1 MLQLLYDTFG
11 KLGTNPAFWLSVTLV
26 FYVIGQRIFTLARF
40 NPLLSPIIIAVAG
53 LIALLEATGVSY
65 DTYFSGASF
74 IHFLL
79 GPATVALAVP
89 LYEQRA
95 KLAKLW
101 LPLACG
107 LLVGCVV
114 AILSVIGIGHVLG
127 LSHTTM
133 LSMVPKS
140 VTTPIAMGVSETIG
154 GMPDLTAALVVITG
168 ILGSIIGKPLFQ
180 IVRIRSEPV
189 RGVALGLAAHGMGT
203 GAAFQIGNRAGAF
216 AGLAMGL
223 SGIIT
228 AFLAPAIAV
237 PVLAWLGD

>member
-1 MLQLLYDTFG
+1 
-11 KLGTNPAFWLSVTLV
+11 
-26 FYVIGQRIFTLARF
+26 
-40 NPLLSPIIIAVAG
+40 
-53 LIALLEATGVSY
+53 
-65 DTYFSGASF
+65 
-74 IHFLL
+74 
-79 GPATVALAVP
+79 
-89 LYEQRA
+89 
-95 KLAKLW
+95 
-101 LPLACG
+101 
-107 LLVGCVV
+107 
-114 AILSVIGIGHVLG
+114 
-127 LSHTTM
+127 
-133 LSMVPKS
+133 MVPKS